1 MPKHHE
7 AQMHHSNPITAST
20 LAAIAVVML
29 MTAPV
34 CAQNPSAFQRVP
46 ELSYRVLPDFFHFP
60 EGSGSGESSAVALNS
75 KGHIFLFQRVDPM
88 LSEFDPE
95 GRFIRSI
102 GKGLFDQPHGLR
114 IDAEDNIWTTDV
126 GSHLVLKLSPAGR
139 VLMVLG
145 RKDWGAEANWLF
157 NKPTDI
163 ALGKNGDIYV
173 SDGYGNSRVVKF
185 DKDGNFIKSWGSFGV
200 APGQFDLPHSIV
212 IDNQGRVYV
221 ADRENQRIQIF
232 DADGNFLKEWT
243 GIGYPYGLYIT
254 PDQHIWESD
263 GGYDRVLELDTN
275 GKILGAIGR
284 PGHMPGQFAWAHM
297 LAVGPDRRI
306 YVADVL
312 NWRFQ
317 VFTPTTST
325 GKMAEYI
332 PSVRMF
338 YDAIPSTGYIS
349 RQKNRPTK

>member
-1 MPKHHE
+1 MHE
-7 AQMHHSNPITAST
+7 SSPITAPV
-20 LAAIAVVML
+20 LAAIAVFTL
-29 MTAPV
+29 LTATV
-34 CAQNPSAFQRVP
+34 SAQNPSAFQRVP
-46 ELSYRVLPDFFHFP
+46 ELPYRVSPDFFQFP
-60 EGSGSGESSAVALNS
+60 EASESGESSAVALNS
-75 KGHIFLFQRVDPM
+75 KGHIFLLQRVNPM
-88 LSEFDPE
+88 LSEFDEE

-114 IDAEDNIWTTDV
+114 IDADDNIWTTDV
-126 GSHLVLKLSPAGR
+126 GNHLVLKLSPAGR
-139 VLMVLG
+139 VRMVLG

-157 NKPTDI
+157 NKPADI
-163 ALGKNGDIYV
+163 AFGKNGEIFV
-173 SDGYGNSRVVKF
+173 ADGYGNSRVVKF
-185 DKDGNFIKSWGSFGV
+185 DKDGNFIKSWGGFGT

-232 DADGNFLKEWT
+232 DADGNFLREWT
-243 GIGYPYGLYIT
+243 GIGYPYGLFIT

-284 PGHMPGQFAWAHM
+284 PGHGPGQFAWAHL
-297 LAVGPDRRI
+297 LAVGPDRKI
-306 YVADVL
+306 FVADVL

-317 VFTPTTST
+317 VFAPTAPT
-325 GKMAEYI
+325 GKMADYI
-332 PSVRMF
+332 PTVRMF
-338 YDAIPSTGYIS
+338 SDSIASSGYIS